1 MAREQVTDAAAAAP
15 LLEKNEGLSRK
26 LIDLNEDVLAQRMPL
41 GQHGK
46 HGVLIDR
53 LARKRGRAQHI
64 REAEVDHALAHPVL
78 DLVIQSLIELKADA
92 AVQAAKA
99 LHGRRQQVAR
109 HACERAEADRAL
121 FQTAEARRLRLE
133 HPVGVDRV
141 ADVRQQVPS
150 LIGERHARAR
160 THQQRHPQLLL
171 QRLDHLAHG
180 RLRVAEIARS
190 VGKAVALKDLQK
202 CDIPVHKHPSRIRN
216 ANLTIRIICFTYL

>member
-1 MAREQVTDAAAAAP
+1 MCAKGTAHFLTSPKIPDAKGIFVMIQFTPVGDSGVLAVCGSEISEQV
-15 LLEKNEGLSRK
+15 N
-26 LIDLNEDVLAQRMPL
+26 AQVM
-41 GQHGK
+41 
-46 HGVLIDR
+46 
-53 LARKRGRAQHI
+53 
-64 REAEVDHALAHPVL
+64 AL
-78 DLVIQSLIELKADA
+78 DA

-99 LHGRRQQVAR
+99 LHGRRQQIAR
-109 HACERAEADRAL
+109 HARERAEADRAL
-121 FQTAEARRLRLE
+121 FQTAETRRLRLE

-160 THQQRHPQLLL
+160 THQQRHAQLLL

-216 ANLTIRIICFTYL
+216 ANLTIRIICFTYLYRHYIMGTVR